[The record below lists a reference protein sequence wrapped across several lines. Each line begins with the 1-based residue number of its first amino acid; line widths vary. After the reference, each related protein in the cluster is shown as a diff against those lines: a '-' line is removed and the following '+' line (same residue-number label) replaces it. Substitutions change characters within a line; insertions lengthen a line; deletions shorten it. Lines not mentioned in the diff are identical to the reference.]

1 MDLFK
6 KGVDPVWGEVLCL
19 GERFQIQA
27 LTPQNQWPPGLSTL
41 PGFTRSLSTS
51 GQVQCP
57 LPVKSFFGGG
67 VGGRGTRAQTVF
79 HTHVYRTVMS
89 TMLENGICGMSF

>member
-57 LPVKSFFGGG
+57 LPVKSFFFGGG
-67 VGGRGTRAQTVF
+67 EGGRGLRLCFILMFIELSCPQCLRMAFVA
-79 HTHVYRTVMS
+79 
-89 TMLENGICGMSF
+89 

>member
-1 MDLFK
+1 MDPFE

-19 GERFQIQA
+19 GEQFQIQA
-27 LTPQNQWPPGLSTL
+27 LTPQNEWPPGLSTG
-41 PGFTRSLSTS
+41 PGFTRSLHLWAGTAPAACE
-51 GQVQCP
+51 GLLC
-57 LPVKSFFGGG
+57 G
-67 VGGRGTRAQTVF
+67 GTRAQTVF